1 MISVII
7 GFQVADCFCECDSLL
22 ICKCLHFRLHVALQ
36 FRLGNSTN
44 GGILRHHR
52 DILQIVQLAE
62 NAELCKL
69 VDSGKEHEPQI
80 RVETLYRAIEIPH
93 YLPENRQLTLVVH
106 HVQKWSVIFVNDDYG
121 LLAGLLES
129 GFYQEF

>member
-7 GFQVADCFCECDSLL
+7 GFQVADCFYECDSLL
-22 ICKCLHFRLHVALQ
+22 ICKCLHFRLHVVLQ

-69 VDSGKEHEPQI
+69 IDSCDENEPQI
-80 RVETLYRAIEIPH
+80 RIETLDRTIEIPH

-106 HVQKWSVIFVNDDYG
+106 YVQQRCVIFVNDDYG
-121 LLAGLLES
+121 LLAGLLER

>member
-22 ICKCLHFRLHVALQ
+22 ICKCLHFWLHVVLQ

-44 GGILRHHR
+44 SGIVRHHR

-69 VDSGKEHEPQI
+69 VDSCDENEPQ
-80 RVETLYRAIEIPH
+80 VWVKALYRAVEIPH
-93 YLPENRQLTLVVH
+93 YLPEDRQLTLVVH
-106 HVQKWSVIFVNDDYG
+106 HVQQRRVIFINDDDG

-129 GFYQEF
+129 GSD